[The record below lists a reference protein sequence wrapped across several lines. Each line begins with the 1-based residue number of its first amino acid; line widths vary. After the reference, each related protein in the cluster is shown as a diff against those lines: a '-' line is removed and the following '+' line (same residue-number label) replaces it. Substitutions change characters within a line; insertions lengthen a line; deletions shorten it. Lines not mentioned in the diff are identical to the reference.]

1 MKAFAK
7 RLERYLADN
16 GRTMPEMVSLANDA
30 NEAEEISITAC
41 VMSRILGVALSDCVD
56 YVDECVADSDCIDL
70 KEIEEYI
77 KYFER

>member
-41 VMSRILGVALSDCVD
+41 VMSSILGVNLDDCID
-56 YVDECVADSDCIDL
+56 YVDECVAGSDCIDL
-70 KEIEEYI
+70 REIEEYI